1 MHALHSTDNKTL
13 AMKLTHIWTFLRRL
27 ALALTMAL
35 PLMAV
40 AAPQQT
46 FATPEAAVEALKTA
60 LKDNSDAELIA
71 IFGDA
76 HKDLFIPSDRAAA
89 TATRATILSA
99 MQTLLVLRQAGA
111 DRRVLVIG
119 DEAWPM
125 PIPLVKKGDQW
136 RFATEE
142 GREELINRRV
152 GANELNAI
160 YVMRAY
166 VDAQRSYA
174 SRDRDGDGVLQY
186 AQKLAST
193 PGRQDGL
200 YWAADAAKGEE
211 PSPFG
216 PLIAESAGYF
226 KGRSAADAYRG
237 YHFRILTRQGK
248 EAAGGAYNY
257 VINGRMI
264 AGFAMVAFPAVY
276 GRTGVMSFIVN
287 HNGVVFQRDLGKDSA
302 AAGASMT
309 TFNPGPGWSVVEP

>member
-1 MHALHSTDNKTL
+1 MNTL
-13 AMKLTHIWTFLRRL
+13 QSNECKAYAMNINHLWIFVRRL
-27 ALALTMAL
+27 LLALTLAV
-35 PLMAV
+35 PLVAA

-71 IFGDA
+71 LFGDE
-76 HKDLFIPSDRAAA
+76 HKDLFIPTDRAAA

-99 MQTLLVLRQAGA
+99 MQTLLVLRQTGT

-119 DEAWPM
+119 DDAWPM

-160 YVMRAY
+160 HVMRAY
-166 VDAQRSYA
+166 VNAQRSYA
-174 SRDRDGDGVLQY
+174 SHDRDGDGVLQY

-216 PLIAESAGYF
+216 PLIAESARYL
-226 KGRSAADAYRG
+226 KGHSAADAYRG

-264 AGFAMVAFPAVY
+264 AGFAMVAFPAEY
-276 GRTGVMSFIVN
+276 GRSGVMSFIVN
-287 HNGVVFQRDLGKDSA
+287 QNGVVFQRDLGKDSA